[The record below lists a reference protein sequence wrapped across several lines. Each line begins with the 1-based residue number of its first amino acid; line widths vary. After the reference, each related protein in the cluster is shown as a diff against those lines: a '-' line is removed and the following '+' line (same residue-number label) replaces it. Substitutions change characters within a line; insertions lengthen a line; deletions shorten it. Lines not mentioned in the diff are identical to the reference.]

1 MSLPE
6 TRDQVCVIPLL
17 ETVAYTGA
25 DFFSRCFP
33 WGNRLFTTTGTTKS
47 LFLGYRTHLSLFSS
61 RVRHCRRDTYL

>member
-33 WGNRLFTTTGTTKS
+33 WGNRLFTTTGTTIN
-47 LFLGYRTHLSLFSS
+47 LFL
-61 RVRHCRRDTYL
+61 